1 MINFLGKKQIS
12 IIIKLSLQFEH
23 WLDLTGQR
31 RVDVSVR
38 LRKSGR
44 QSDEEGN
51 PDLWVFI
58 IFGQINP
65 IISYVLT

>member
-1 MINFLGKKQIS
+1 MIHFLGKKQIS

-44 QSDEEGN
+44 QSDEKGN